1 MKPVSVA
8 GDVRLFVLGDE
19 GVLFSEW
26 RQELYT
32 LNASAT
38 LLWCLLEDGV
48 SLGGL
53 VDAYAHTFALT
64 RPASEHHVYPILRRW
79 FGLGHI
85 SDPEVP
91 GPGRVSLSEALACLL
106 TNRELRERFRLSPEA
121 TGTALGVRDDDREAF
136 IALDP
141 DALDRQADDITD
153 HRSRQRFGAPEGT
166 VQLDAPELLDAAA
179 SVPLHADT
187 IRRSY
192 RIVGT
197 TFQVTTPPALDAMA
211 HPVLAHLETDRASAP
226 DVVLHVRES
235 NGGCVIFDG
244 LMPVVWHAT
253 TAMMVP
259 SLKLLL
265 RKFAV
270 SRQTYFMEIHAGVVL
285 LGNDAVLLPGSA
297 GRGKT
302 TLTAALVRSGGTYF
316 SDEIALLEETSLD
329 VRPMPLAMTI
339 KPGGIEPLLDLYPAL
354 NTLGEHLREDRQPVR
369 YLPPPLEGR
378 CPADQA
384 PRPARWV
391 VFPHYEAGGDTVVNP
406 LSQAQGLR
414 HLLDESLVLPDS
426 LDRQK
431 VERLV
436 DWARQLQFYD
446 LRMSSLEAGVR
457 AVHDLAT

>member
-1 MKPVSVA
+1 MNPLGVA
-8 GDVRLFVLGDE
+8 GDVRLLVLGGE
-19 GVLFSEW
+19 GVLFSES

-48 SLGGL
+48 SLDGL
-53 VDAYAHTFALT
+53 IDAYAHTFALT
-64 RPASEHHVYPILRRW
+64 RPASEHHVYPMMRRW

-91 GPGRVSLSEALACLL
+91 GPGCVSLSEALAWLL
-106 TNRELRERFRLSPEA
+106 TSRELRERFRLSPEA
-121 TGTALGVRDDDREAF
+121 TGSALGVKSDEREAF
-136 IALDP
+136 VALDP
-141 DALDRQADDITD
+141 DALDRQADVITD
-153 HRSRQRFGAPEGT
+153 RRSRQRLGAPEGT
-166 VQLDAPELLDAAA
+166 VPLNAPELLNAAA
-179 SVPLHADT
+179 SVPLHAEA
-187 IRRSY
+187 IRRCY
-192 RIVGT
+192 RIIGT
-197 TFQVTTPPALDAMA
+197 TFRVTLSPALDAVV
-211 HPVLAHLETDRASAP
+211 HPVLVHLETDAASTA

-265 RKFAV
+265 RRLAV
-270 SRQTYFMEIHAGVVL
+270 SRHTYFMEIHAGVVL
-285 LGNDAVLLPGSA
+285 LGNHVVLLPGSA

-302 TLTAALVRSGGTYF
+302 TLTAALVRSGGLYF
-316 SDEIALLEETSLD
+316 SDEIALLEGSSLS

-339 KPGGIEPLLDLYPAL
+339 KPGSIAPLLHLYPAL
-354 NTLGEHLREDRQPVR
+354 NALDEHLREDRQPVR
-369 YLPPPLEGR
+369 YLPPPPEGR
-378 CPADQA
+378 CPADQP

-391 VFPHYEAGGDTVVNP
+391 VFPRYEAGGETRVNP
-406 LSQAQGLR
+406 LSEAQGLR
-414 HLLDESLVLPDS
+414 RLLDESLVLPDL

-436 DWARQLQFYD
+436 DWARQVQFYD